1 MEWRLIIDERPRS
14 GAENMAVDRLLM
26 ETVRAGGRPSL
37 RFYRWAPPCLSLGRN
52 QPFPGAD
59 VAAAAAARGIDLVR
73 RPTGGQAVYHDRE
86 VTYSVA
92 APIAAI
98 GSPRTA
104 YRTINLA
111 LIAGLRRLGAPA
123 EVAPE
128 QGAVRRSGKGPE
140 RAPRQ
145 VAGPVPEQGPERHQ
159 RAGARGAR
167 ATGVG
172 PPAGSAARA
181 PEWSVPCFA
190 VAAPGE
196 VVAGGRKLVGS
207 AQRREGAVLLQ
218 HGSVLLED
226 DQGLAAALLGGG
238 AADGGTAALPVRTVG
253 AAAGDGAASSSY
265 PAAASGVTSLD
276 ALLGAPPAWDAV
288 VAALAAG
295 FEEVL
300 GVRLVPGAL
309 LADEASRI
317 AAEAERF
324 RSREW
329 ILRR

>member
-1 MEWRLIIDERPRS
+1 
-14 GAENMAVDRLLM
+14 
-26 ETVRAGGRPSL
+26 
-37 RFYRWAPPCLSLGRN
+37 
-52 QPFPGAD
+52 
-59 VAAAAAARGIDLVR
+59 
-73 RPTGGQAVYHDRE
+73 
-86 VTYSVA
+86 YSVA

-196 VVAGGRKLVGS
+196 VVAGGRKLAGS
-207 AQRREGAVLLQ
+207 APRREAAVLPQ
-218 HGSVLLED
+218 HGWVLLED
-226 DQGLAAALLGGG
+226 AQGLAAAPLGGG
-238 AADGGTAALPVRTVG
+238 AAAGGGAALPLRVRTVG
-253 AAAGDGAASSSY
+253 AAAGDAAASSSY

-276 ALLGAPPAWDAV
+276 AVLGAPPAWDAV

-324 RSREW
+324 RSRE
-329 ILRR
+329 